1 MHRFIWNK
9 CHYNKTT
16 DKKKWQID
24 NIKGNEAEARSQKV
38 QMIDIEM
45 ALILNTLREEVSN
58 NNKIEWRPKKKRTKP
73 TVAIEN
79 LRLSNG
85 IFLAIQYN
93 DRTTKKTESKK
104 KPKCKRHLT
113 KMYCQRPVDLE
124 RWKMFEI
131 LSFSMFSQFQPFL
144 FTRIVFFY
152 NALLLI
158 SRPLF
163 SFRKFFHFF
172 LALHSPVFGAIHI
185 ANNTFCQIVLCF
197 QLFKCMKFNGKMNC
211 ILASNVVSPCSYS
224 EQKEWEKIRSKKRRH
239 RIGRISITHVQWE
252 RTV

>member
-1 MHRFIWNK
+1 MVDQDDANAGWEKSIHFSDFSNK
-9 CHYNKTT
+9 NVCKFRKRSYNPYLLLCIGLYEINAITIKRQT
-16 DKKKWQID
+16 KKWQID

-124 RWKMFEI
+124 R
-131 LSFSMFSQFQPFL
+131 
-144 FTRIVFFY
+144 
-152 NALLLI
+152 
-158 SRPLF
+158 
-163 SFRKFFHFF
+163 
-172 LALHSPVFGAIHI
+172 
-185 ANNTFCQIVLCF
+185 
-197 QLFKCMKFNGKMNC
+197 
-211 ILASNVVSPCSYS
+211 
-224 EQKEWEKIRSKKRRH
+224 
-239 RIGRISITHVQWE
+239 
-252 RTV
+252 